1 MNFNH
6 KTVLLSETVSALEIK
21 KDGIYVDGTAGGG
34 GLSLKIASE
43 LSEKGK
49 LICIDRDPD
58 AIEVCK
64 ERLSKF
70 NNVSVVHG
78 NFSDVLDIVHNLD
91 IHKIDGVVLDLGV
104 SSYQLDEAE
113 RGFSY
118 NQDAYLDMR
127 MSKEGKSA
135 YDVVNF
141 MSYDELKS
149 IIKNYGEERFA
160 SNIAKMIV
168 KEREKKLIGT
178 TKELAEIVKKS
189 VPYKV
194 KRDSGHPARKTFQA
208 IRIYVNKELENLE
221 TGLEGACELL
231 GSGGIMAIITFHSL
245 EDRIVK
251 QKMKSW
257 EKGCT
262 CPSDFPVCVCGNSP
276 KVKILTRKPILPSN
290 EEIEYNFRSRSAKMR
305 VCKKI

>member
-1 MNFNH
+1 M
-6 KTVLLSETVSALEIK
+6 
-21 KDGIYVDGTAGGG
+21 
-34 GLSLKIASE
+34 
-43 LSEKGK
+43 
-49 LICIDRDPD
+49 
-58 AIEVCK
+58 
-64 ERLSKF
+64 
-70 NNVSVVHG
+70 VHG

-91 IHKIDGVVLDLGV
+91 IHKIDGIVLDLGV

-189 VPYKV
+189 VPSKV

-305 VCKKI
+305 VCRKI